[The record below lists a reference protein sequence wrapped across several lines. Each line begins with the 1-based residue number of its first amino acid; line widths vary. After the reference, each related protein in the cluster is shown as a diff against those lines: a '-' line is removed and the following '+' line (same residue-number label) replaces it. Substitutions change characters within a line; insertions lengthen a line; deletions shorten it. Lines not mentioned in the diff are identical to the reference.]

1 MLQDA
6 ILTSSV
12 SSEEIDW
19 IIQQLTDLQSF
30 LERNAQF
37 GMTMNPAQDQA
48 NNGGQ
53 QDAILRERQSLMF
66 LQQLLS
72 HTLQVLGLWMVVCDH
87 QFHTVAS
94 KHLNIDELNIIKGM
108 YFRDLIIS
116 VIGREICGRL
126 VQVNSITNGFQLGY
140 KYSSG
145 GVLVSCKI
153 YSESM
158 YYLILF

>member
-1 MLQDA
+1 M
-6 ILTSSV
+6 LTSSI

-19 IIQQLTDLQSF
+19 IIQQLRDLQSF
-30 LERNAQF
+30 LDRNTQF
-37 GMTMNPAQDQA
+37 GLNMSSVDQS

-87 QFHTVAS
+87 QFHTVAA
-94 KHLNIDELNIIKGM
+94 KHLNIDELNVIKGM

-116 VIGREICGRL
+116 LVGREICGRL
-126 VQVNSITNGFQLGY
+126 VQVRTYI
-140 KYSSG
+140 
-145 GVLVSCKI
+145 
-153 YSESM
+153 E
-158 YYLILF
+158 